1 MSSQP
6 YDLFHQPPTLND
18 VVEDAIKEVSSLEP
32 MEVAVLK
39 RDAAMS
45 RVQAKAGEDFG
56 RKAREFIL
64 SYLRQ
69 NGATSGEDVT
79 DACKAAGIT
88 PHDDRA
94 FGPVYMSLSR
104 NGHIRKAG
112 MVPRRKGH
120 ATAGGY
126 VWELNNEQL

>member
-1 MSSQP
+1 MSSQA
-6 YDLFHQPPTLND
+6 YDLFHQPP
-18 VVEDAIKEVSSLEP
+18 
-32 MEVAVLK
+32 MEVAILK

-45 RVQAKAGEDFG
+45 RVQAKAGENFG
-56 RKAREFIL
+56 RTASEFIL

-69 NGATSGEDVT
+69 HGATSGEDIT
-79 DACKAAGIT
+79 DACKAAGIK

-104 NGHIRKAG
+104 KGIIRKAG

-126 VWELNNEQL
+126 VWELNNEQR

>member
-6 YDLFHQPPTLND
+6 FDLFHQPP
-18 VVEDAIKEVSSLEP
+18 I
-32 MEVAVLK
+32 EVAILK

-45 RVQAKAGEDFG
+45 RIQAKAGEDFG

-69 NGATSGEDVT
+69 HGATSGEDVT

-94 FGPVYMSLSR
+94 FGPVYMSLSKK
-104 NGHIRKAG
+104 GVIRRVGYCA
-112 MVPRRKGH
+112 RRRGNM
-120 ATAGGY
+120 TAGGSI
-126 VWELNNEQL
+126 WELSK